1 MLTLSLQSLVP
12 LLALEFKFLVLALA
26 LKVQSLM
33 LALKDKSLVLDYG
46 LTPSLLV
53 RIAVI
58 IIMNIISIIV
68 INYYIQLC

>member
-33 LALKDKSLVLDYG
+33 LALKDKSLVLDNG